1 MYASLGTNGN
11 NPIILERK
19 EAALITIVS
28 GNRYEG
34 PAQQKQKRNKVK
46 ASVALACLADLLALS
61 YHKPHSPKWTWPVL
75 ALAPALMLNP
85 V

>member
-1 MYASLGTNGN
+1 MYASLGRNGN
-11 NPIILERK
+11 NPIISERK

-28 GNRYEG
+28 GNRYDG
-34 PAQQKQKRNKVK
+34 PAQQKRNKVK
-46 ASVALACLADLLALS
+46 ASVALACPADLLALS
-61 YHKPHSPKWTWPVL
+61 YHKPHSPKWTWPVI